1 MLRFLVFLISFLVTA
16 DYVSGQGGFEDQDKS
31 FNQLKAINRSNW
43 EVGIMTGING
53 STFQFEPQIQGAQAR
68 IGIGQAVQGF
78 VKWGGNTGSA
88 FRASAGYQLKSNELR
103 IPRPDSSVTL
113 TYDLHSVSV
122 PIQYIYQNEYRY
134 LGGKVFQQF
143 FFGGGGGLNI
153 HTQATREVSI
163 DQVDFTQTNFLTNK
177 VKSFELSF
185 VFTLGSRFIV
195 SKTGSVYL
203 ALRGANGITNINE
216 NMDLFTNP
224 GGRAGSIQINQVTL
238 SILVGVS
245 TSLVPKKKGKADQ
258 PEQDGPF

>member
-1 MLRFLVFLISFLVTA
+1 MVRFFLLLIGFLLTA
-16 DYVSGQGGFEDQDKS
+16 DYGYGQGSFEDQDKS

-43 EVGIMTGING
+43 EVGLLTGING
-53 STFQFEPQIQGAQAR
+53 STFQFEPQIQGAEAR

-88 FRASAGYQLKSNELR
+88 YRLSAGYELKSNELR
-103 IPRPDSSVTL
+103 IPRQDSSATL

-122 PIQYIYQNEYRY
+122 PVQYIYQNEYRY
-134 LGGKVFQQF
+134 LGSKVFQQF
-143 FFGGGGGLNI
+143 FFGGGMGLNI

-185 VFTLGSRFIV
+185 VFSIGSRFIV

-224 GGRAGSIQINQVTL
+224 GGQAGSIQINQVTL

-245 TSLVPKKKGKADQ
+245 TSLVPKKKGETDQAD
-258 PEQDGPF
+258 QDGPF